1 MAGREVSGVQNAD
14 MRIFEGANYI
24 VTPTEQN
31 TDEAIEACMELGRII
46 GFKTIATLS
55 PERHDEMIGFLSQLT
70 HCIAVS
76 LMVCKDA
83 RDLSDYTGDSFRDLT
98 RIAKINDVMWSE
110 LFLLNKDELL
120 NQMTLFEE
128 KFSQLRHYIENNDVT
143 AMRNMMKQSTKWR
156 QHFDKK
162 D

>member
-1 MAGREVSGVQNAD
+1 
-14 MRIFEGANYI
+14 
-24 VTPTEQN
+24 
-31 TDEAIEACMELGRII
+31 MELGRTL
-46 GFKTIATLS
+46 GFKTVTTLS
-55 PERHDEMIGFLSQLT
+55 PEKHDEMIGFLSQLT

-110 LFLLNKDELL
+110 LFLLNKEELL

-128 KFSQLRHYIENNDVT
+128 KFAKLRHYIETNNVD
-143 AMRNMMKQSTKWR
+143 AMREMMQLSTKWR
-156 QHFDKK
+156 THFDKK
-162 D
+162 E